1 MSEGIYRIFDSIWRL
16 SLVGSYCIL
25 LVILA
30 RILLKK
36 SAEMV
41 LLSVVGNR
49 VRAVVLSGAAGD
61 QDQPD
66 SRETA
71 DSGDTD
77 ESCDGG
83 RYAGGRRMG

>member
-1 MSEGIYRIFDSIWRL
+1 
-16 SLVGSYCIL
+16 
-25 LVILA
+25 
-30 RILLKK
+30 
-36 SAEMV
+36 MV

-61 QDQPD
+61 GNQLD
-66 SRETA
+66 SGETA
-71 DSGDTD
+71 GSGDTD